1 MPLPAPTRDLRQ
13 ARADLDRHGLC
24 QIPEVLSRDTCAK
37 ARQILYAAAAQDRTS
52 PQQAPDFP
60 LDVDANNQRVWNLLA
75 RDPLFSALAE
85 HSTALEL
92 VRHLL
97 GWPAL
102 LSNISANIA
111 YPNTAAGVMHADQ
124 GFVAQ
129 PWPARP
135 QGLNVAWCV
144 DDFSAANGAT
154 LVAPGS
160 HRHHHPP
167 PANAAP
173 DMVPLVAPAGSI
185 LVFESR
191 LWHQSG
197 ANTTTDESRAGV
209 FAFYTTPAYRTQ
221 ENWFLTLDEAFL
233 RTASPTLL
241 TLLAYKAQGFGLVYG
256 RSPR

>member
-1 MPLPAPTRDLRQ
+1 MPETEPMPLPAPTRDLRQ

-154 LVAPGS
+154 LVAP
-160 HRHHHPP
+160 
-167 PANAAP
+167 
-173 DMVPLVAPAGSI
+173 AGSI